1 MVRQVWLRFGQVL
14 PGSAWRVKAGND
26 ETIYDDKL
34 HSIGDRVIS
43 RYDPKMGQRDAEIHT
58 RAV

>member
-1 MVRQVWLRFGQVL
+1 M
-14 PGSAWRVKAGND
+14 AWRVKAGNN
-26 ETIYDDKL
+26 ETVHDNKL

-43 RYDPKMGQRDAEIHT
+43 RYDPKMGEGDAESHT

>member
-1 MVRQVWLRFGQVL
+1 M
-14 PGSAWRVKAGND
+14 AWRVKAGND

-58 RAV
+58 REV